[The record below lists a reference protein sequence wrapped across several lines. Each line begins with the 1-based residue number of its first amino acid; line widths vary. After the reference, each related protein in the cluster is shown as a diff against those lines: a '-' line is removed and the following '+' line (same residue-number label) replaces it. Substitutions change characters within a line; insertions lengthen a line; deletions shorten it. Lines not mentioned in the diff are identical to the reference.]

1 MMNEEL
7 GNDFIT
13 LVDEDGVETEFEHVD
28 TLEQGGQ
35 TYVALVPV
43 YDKASEVLND
53 QGELVILKV
62 VLDEETGEEVL
73 STIED
78 DDEYDDV
85 ADAFAD
91 RLEDY
96 YEIES

>member
-1 MMNEEL
+1 MSEEF

-13 LVDEDGVETEFEHVD
+13 LVDEDGVETEFEHID

-35 TYVALVPV
+35 TYIALVPV
-43 YDKASEVLND
+43 YEKGVEVLND

-62 VLDEETGEEVL
+62 VTDEETGEEIL

>member
-1 MMNEEL
+1 MSEEF

-13 LVDEDGVETEFEHVD
+13 LVDEDGQETEFEHID

-43 YDKASEVLND
+43 YDKSEKILNES
-53 QGELVILKV
+53 GELVILKV
-62 VLDEETGEEVL
+62 VPDEETGEDML
-73 STIED
+73 ASIED
-78 DDEYDDV
+78 DEEYDDV
-85 ADAFAD
+85 AEAFAD
-91 RLEDY
+91 RLEDF

>member
-1 MMNEEL
+1 MQEDF

-13 LVDEDGVETEFEHVD
+13 LVDEDGQETEFEHID

-43 YDKASEVLND
+43 YDKAEKALSD

-62 VLDEETGEEVL
+62 IPDEETGEDIL
-73 STIED
+73 ATIED